1 MSEAL
6 AVHTRP
12 DIDIEKD
19 AQNLMRHYPPLTND
33 RRRVSVTSQDGV
45 VTVSGHVKSTPTYL
59 YLLDHVAAIHGVKE
73 VVNGGFYIDEEIRLN
88 LGSVVPPGVNV
99 NVEYGAVILAGRLPE
114 DVNIEDLVRE
124 VALIPGVNRVLTVF
138 S

>member
-6 AVHTRP
+6 AVHARP

-33 RRRVSVTSQDGV
+33 RRRVSVTAQDGV
-45 VTVSGHVKSTPTYL
+45 VTVAGHVKSTPTYL
-59 YLLDHVAAIHGVKE
+59 YLLDHVAAIPGVKE
-73 VVNGGFYIDEEIRLN
+73 VVNGGFYVDEEIRLH
-88 LGSVVPPGVNV
+88 LGRVVPPGVNV

-114 DVNIEDLVRE
+114 GVQIENLVRQ
-124 VALIPGVNRVLTVF
+124 VGLVPGVNRVLTTF